1 MKVIIIGCGRV
12 GSGLAQVM
20 GRRGHTVTVIDKD
33 PVSLNR
39 LGPAFK
45 GRKIVG
51 IGFDRDVLLEAGI
64 QRTDA
69 LAAVTVSDEANV
81 VSARLA
87 RQVFRVPRVV
97 ARVYDPVKAEIYRRF
112 GLQTISPVSLGVDRL
127 AEMLSFAHL
136 DTVVSLG
143 SSEVDIVDV
152 EVPRLLVGRSVN
164 EITVPGEIHVVALT
178 RAGRT
183 FLPTLGTVF
192 LEADL
197 LHLAVLVS
205 SSERLGK
212 LIGS

>member
-1 MKVIIIGCGRV
+1 MKVIILGCGRV

-20 GRRGHTVTVIDKD
+20 GHRGHDVTVIDND
-33 PVSLNR
+33 PATLER
-39 LGPAFK
+39 LGAAFK

-51 IGFDRDVLLEAGI
+51 VGFDRDVLMEAGI
-64 QRTDA
+64 HRADA
-69 LAAVTVSDEANV
+69 LAAVTASDEANV

-97 ARVYDPVKAEIYRRF
+97 ARVYDPGKAEIYRRF
-112 GLQTISPVSLGVDRL
+112 GLQTISPVSLGIDRL
-127 AEMLSFAHL
+127 AEMLSFTYM

-152 EVPRLLVGRSVN
+152 EVPRLLVGRTVN
-164 EITVPGEIHVVALT
+164 EISVPGEIHVVAVT
-178 RAGRT
+178 RAGKT

-192 LEADL
+192 QEADL

-205 SSERLGK
+205 SAERLRK
-212 LIGS
+212 LLG

>member
-12 GSGLAQVM
+12 GSRLAQLM
-20 GRRGHTVTVIDKD
+20 SRRGHDVTVIDSD
-33 PVSLNR
+33 PAALKR
-39 LGPAFK
+39 LGPSFK
-45 GRKIVG
+45 GQKIVG
-51 IGFDRDVLLEAGI
+51 IGFDRDVLIEAGI
-64 QRTDA
+64 QRADA

-97 ARVYDPVKAEIYRRF
+97 ARVYDPGKAEIYRRF

-127 AEMLSFAHL
+127 AEMISFTSL

-164 EITVPGEIHVVALT
+164 EITVPGEIHVVAVT
-178 RAGRT
+178 RAGKT
-183 FLPTLGTVF
+183 FLPTLGTV
-192 LEADL
+192 LLNADL
-197 LHLAVLVS
+197 LHLAVVVS
-205 SSERLGK
+205 SAERLRK
-212 LIGS
+212 LIG